1 MDTHPIANPNSQWH
15 AVLHHAV
22 WRPQQE
28 VTRPKSRFKPTSP
41 EKSWV
46 SYLFWSSFR
55 LKRFIIEV
63 CQRFFLENKKCV
75 GRKCLKNLF
84 ERGHWFHI
92 FAGIS
97 ISQISRAAFTQ
108 LQTFSVKKL
117 FWRAPFGCLYQTIL
131 TYFVKGST
139 LNQVTSCLT
148 CSYSAALIMAK

>member
-1 MDTHPIANPNSQWH
+1 MFLICFGLHFALKRYNTTNQRLKYEN
-15 AVLHHAV
+15 VLY
-22 WRPQQE
+22 PC
-28 VTRPKSRFKPTSP
+28 S
-41 EKSWV
+41 
-46 SYLFWSSFR
+46 